1 MIYTS
6 ITKKSKSEVSP
17 ISGGIFMHENSN
29 NYAIMLLVYIKIM
42 KDIFK
47 YFYLK

>member
-1 MIYTS
+1 
-6 ITKKSKSEVSP
+6 
-17 ISGGIFMHENSN
+17 MHENRN

>member
-1 MIYTS
+1 MIYIS
-6 ITKKSKSEVSP
+6 IIKKSKFEVLF
-17 ISGGIFMHENSN
+17 ISGGIFMYENSN
-29 NYAIMLLVYIKIM
+29 NYVIMLLVYIKIM